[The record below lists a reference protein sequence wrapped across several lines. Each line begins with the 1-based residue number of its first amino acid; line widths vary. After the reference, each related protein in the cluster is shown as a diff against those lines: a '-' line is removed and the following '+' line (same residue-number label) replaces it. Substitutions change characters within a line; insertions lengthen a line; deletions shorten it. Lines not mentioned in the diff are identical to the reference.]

1 MYVSNLIP
9 PSVLARDRIRVKQ
22 RLGTASISLL
32 LVDDDVF
39 QLEFVSEVLRSLD
52 LREVTAM
59 VSGARALQLLSQ
71 RQQPFDVLLMDLAMP
86 GADGFPFLEA
96 VAQTGFRGAT
106 IFMSGHSKE
115 VLRSAELVAQ
125 LRRVTL
131 LGTVAKPVGRTAL
144 GELIDRLGEGLS

>member
-1 MYVSNLIP
+1 VQALTLIP
-9 PSVLARDRIRVKQ
+9 QPVLGRDRIRAWQ
-22 RLGTASISLL
+22 RLGSDSIRVL

-39 QLEFVSEVLRSLD
+39 QLDFVSEVLMSLD

-106 IFMSGHSKE
+106 IFMSGHSE
-115 VLRSAELVAQ
+115 VVLRSAKLVAQ
-125 LRRVTL
+125 LRRLTL

-144 GELIDRLGEGLS
+144 GELIDRLG